1 MFKSSDQSK
10 TISLI
15 REVYEVS
22 VQDSTVPIKNTA
34 LIRCHVPSSVSSYVQ
49 VSAWLTD
56 DGLTI
61 LAHDDHEDM
70 RLMSVTVLWNG
81 LHDP

>member
-1 MFKSSDQSK
+1 M
-10 TISLI
+10 
-15 REVYEVS
+15 YEVG
-22 VQDSTVPIKNTA
+22 VQDSIVPTRNTA

-61 LAHDDHEDM
+61 LAHDDPGKHIVWIIAINNPFCPCKK
-70 RLMSVTVLWNG
+70 SKI
-81 LHDP
+81 

>member
-1 MFKSSDQSK
+1 M
-10 TISLI
+10 
-15 REVYEVS
+15 
-22 VQDSTVPIKNTA
+22 QDSVVPTRNTA

-61 LAHDDHEDM
+61 LAHDDPGKIEKNTCI
-70 RLMSVTVLWNG
+70 STIVLSKI
-81 LHDP
+81 